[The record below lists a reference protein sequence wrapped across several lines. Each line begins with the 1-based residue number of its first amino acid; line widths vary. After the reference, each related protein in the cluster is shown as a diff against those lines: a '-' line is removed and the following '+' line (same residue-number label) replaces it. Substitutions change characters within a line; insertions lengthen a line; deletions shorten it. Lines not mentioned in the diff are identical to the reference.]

1 MKTTFPRRQAGLTI
15 LELIIVLSVLC
26 GIMALSF
33 STMVNNTGYQHAK
46 TFAHAS
52 RDYFRG
58 TLSGGREA
66 LIGVNKSFTVV
77 IEPSEGYEAIVISNL
92 NYDDCADL
100 AINGISIEINV
111 LVNHQKPSAPAYAQK
126 CKKEQ
131 NLVTY
136 MPGPNTMGNNST
148 SGTQDVF

>member
-1 MKTTFPRRQAGLTI
+1 MKTAFPRRQAGLTI

-26 GIMALSF
+26 GIMVFSF
-33 STMVNNTGYQHAK
+33 SSIYNNTGYQHAK

-58 TLSGGREA
+58 TLSDGRET
-66 LIGVNKSFTVV
+66 LLGMNKSFTVV
-77 IEPSEGYEAIVISNL
+77 IEPSEGDEAIVISNL
-92 NYDDCADL
+92 NYNDCADL
-100 AINGISIEINV
+100 AIIGVSIEINV
-111 LVNHQKPSAPAYAQK
+111 LVNNQKPSAPAYEQK
-126 CKKEQ
+126 CNKEH